1 MKSSTSLMSLGL
13 GLGLMLL
20 APTAPAAGTYS
31 DSLQA
36 ADAAMGAQKAE
47 AALQEIDTAL
57 TQSANPGERGLALAK
72 KGYVLAFLKQ
82 DYATARSA
90 ANEALATPGGLAPV
104 AKVTALQVLAQCQI
118 KADKDYAGAFPNLQ
132 SALALEG
139 VDWAKPALTM
149 SLADCYRSIG
159 QLEPALTA
167 YRSIT
172 EMPGAG
178 ADMKAGAF
186 LNVGFIY
193 QYDRKDAAKTKEA
206 YAAAVKLRPDLQK
219 EVDSHLSR
227 LAQP

>member
-1 MKSSTSLMSLGL
+1 MKTTTSLVRLGL
-13 GLGLMLL
+13 GLGLMML
-20 APTAPAAGTYS
+20 APAIQAASTYS
-31 DSLQA
+31 ASLQA
-36 ADAAMGAQKAE
+36 ADVAVGAQKVDL
-47 AALQEIDTAL
+47 ALQELEAAL
-57 TQSANPGERGLALAK
+57 TQSANVGERGLALAK

-82 DYATARSA
+82 DFASARSA
-90 ANEALATPGGLAPV
+90 AQESLATPGGLAPV

-118 KADKDYAGAFPNLQ
+118 KADKDYAGALNNLQ

-149 SLADCYRSIG
+149 SLADCYRSIN
-159 QLEPALTA
+159 QLEPALNA

-172 EMPGAG
+172 EMPSAG
-178 ADMKAGAF
+178 ADMKAGAY

-206 YAAAVKLRPDLQK
+206 YAAAIKLRPDLQK
-219 EVDSHLSR
+219 EVNDHLSR

>member
-1 MKSSTSLMSLGL
+1 MKSSTSFVSLGL
-13 GLGLMLL
+13 GLGLLL
-20 APTAPAAGTYS
+20 LPLGLQAAGTYS

-36 ADAAMGAQKAE
+36 ADVAVGAQKAE
-47 AALQEIDTAL
+47 LALQELEAAL
-57 TQSANPGERGLALAK
+57 TQSANVGERGLALAK

-82 DYATARSA
+82 DFAIARST

-118 KADKDYAGAFPNLQ
+118 KADKDFSGALNNLQ
-132 SALALEG
+132 AALALEG
-139 VDWAKPALTM
+139 VDWAKPSLTM
-149 SLADCYRSIG
+149 SVADCYRSIH
-159 QLEPALTA
+159 QLEPALNA

-178 ADMKAGAF
+178 ADLKAGAY

-219 EVDSHLSR
+219 EVDGHLSR